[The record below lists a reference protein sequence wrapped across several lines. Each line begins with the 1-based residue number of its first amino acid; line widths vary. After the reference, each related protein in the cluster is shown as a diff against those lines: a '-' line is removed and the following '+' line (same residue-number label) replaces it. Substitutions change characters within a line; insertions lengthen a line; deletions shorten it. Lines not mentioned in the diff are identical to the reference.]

1 MKRNY
6 SAVLS
11 LLLAGGIC
19 CTGCAKTGGEATAAQ
34 KLGGSFT
41 TEMTMTMED
50 WTAAGTLSRL
60 GDGAW
65 SVSFAEPATLAGV
78 VLDFSGVT
86 FMDSSGI
93 AVALRGW
100 QRMRE
105 LGGAVTLYHVAQ
117 QPRKVFEASGVGR
130 MVTIV

>member
-1 MKRNY
+1 MQIEQDTEALIAQLKPDAI
-6 SAVLS
+6 AVEELFFS
-11 LLLAGGIC
+11 NNI
-19 CTGCAKTGGEATAAQ
+19 
-34 KLGGSFT
+34 T
-41 TEMTMTMED
+41 T
-50 WTAAGTLSRL
+50 
-60 GDGAW
+60 
-65 SVSFAEPATLAGV
+65 
-78 VLDFSGVT
+78 
-86 FMDSSGI
+86 GI